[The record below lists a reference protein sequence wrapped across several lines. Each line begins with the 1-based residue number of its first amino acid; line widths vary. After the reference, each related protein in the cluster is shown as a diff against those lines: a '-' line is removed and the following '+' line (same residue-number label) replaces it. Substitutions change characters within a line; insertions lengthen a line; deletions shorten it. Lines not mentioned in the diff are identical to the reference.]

1 MPQTKEGAKKAK
13 AVILQKHGED
23 FYARIGKIGGIAC
36 NPYKG
41 FGSDH
46 ERARLA
52 GIKGY
57 KKRMENKN
65 GQKTTY

>member
-1 MPQTKEGAKKAK
+1 MSQTKEGAKKAK
-13 AVILQKHGED
+13 LIILQKHGED

-41 FGSDH
+41 FGSDP

-52 GIKGY
+52 GIKGW

-65 GQKTTY
+65 GQKTTN